1 MIFIVFTM
9 GKLFC
14 GTTVF
19 MIAVKRFAGMWA
31 APWAALAAS
40 EAVLVQ
46 LDARTLHSMPINST
60 STSELCNTLY
70 TMSGREYE
78 KQKSGGKLERSVRWF
93 KRSFRSVS
101 PLPWTSDKAGQ
112 APAHN
117 PAASTTDP
125 LAIGRG
131 TGQDPTMNAGP
142 MIFPGQSLHAHTPP
156 GSSTSHSFLVPQ
168 QQEPSVDLA
177 TPGPDSA
184 APMSKGSYSGSSL
197 KSKAHAAL
205 IASLAG
211 LRKSAGGI
219 PVLQSA
225 INLLMECIENI
236 TESLRNHDDYE
247 AIASDIAVTVAAF
260 HRYASRLDSVQAKT
274 TIGQLETLAQQIS
287 HKQKRTLAR
296 TYVECSND
304 IDDLAGCYRRV
315 DVLFRQLQGV
325 AIFSTWETTN
335 QGLDIVKEEQTERLL
350 QRLDHVKAA
359 RYNSKEAS
367 QVQRTACTPNTRK
380 LVLQQLQDWAEA
392 PDGVKLYWMNG
403 MAGTGK
409 TTIAYSLCS
418 ILEAAGQLAAGFFCS
433 RSFRDCTSVHR
444 IAPTIAYQL
453 ARLCPPYRN
462 ALCEALRK
470 DPDIGDAEVKT
481 QFEKLLDEPLRRIDR
496 ELPRR
501 LLVVVI
507 DALDELSQVSD
518 AYMVLDSLIRLAGS
532 IPVRFF
538 VTCRPDTGLMAKIQS
553 DRTRRLLLLELQ
565 SYAYISPGNLPAQEL
580 YHLHD
585 IELSL
590 VQADI
595 QTYLE
600 HKLKPAGI
608 TEEQVKRLAEQSG
621 SLFIYAST
629 AVQYVG
635 LENQSLDHEERL
647 RVVLGMN
654 LVASTKSHKRLDDLY
669 SMIVSTALENQEK
682 EKWEMDAIRTVL
694 YTIICAREPLTLT
707 ALAKLLALDAKKV
720 ERAIEPLRSVV
731 RVDPSSGIVA
741 TLHASFPDYI
751 LSEPRSGR
759 FWCNASQHTDV
770 LARACFDKMN
780 NLLRFNICSLESS
793 FLLDE
798 QVSDIAAR
806 MENAI
811 PVDLYYACQYWI
823 DHGRSG
829 ATSPE
834 TIELLDQ
841 FLKKRLL
848 FWMEVMNL
856 KNASHIAM
864 RIMSDLCKWSKETPE
879 LSHCL
884 ALCQDGLRFATT
896 VAGNAVR
903 ESTPHIY
910 VSMLPLWDRNAPI
923 WKIYAPLTR
932 GLVKLGGPGVE
943 RRSSGALSTWKSHG
957 DIVSMAVSPNGH
969 VVATGLRNGTV
980 CTWDAHSGRLLKGP
994 MKGHTG
1000 GVYCVAFARYD
1011 SRIVIGSSDK
1021 TVRIWDLETSRAVG
1035 EPMAGHTDW
1044 VLSVCYS
1051 PDDRLIASGSDD
1063 GTIRIWDSQT
1073 REQKF
1078 GTLEAHEGSIYS
1090 VAFSPDGQRLVS
1102 GSGNGT
1108 IQVWDASTGRLALD
1122 PLTGHTGSVR
1132 SVAISPD
1139 GRCIVSGSEDKSI
1152 SIWDALTGT
1161 VIGDPLQLHT
1171 NSVTSVSYSTDGR
1184 YILSGSRDR
1193 TVRVWDAHT
1202 RRTVAGPFSADTSFA
1217 SPVFILDGNQIA
1229 FCSDEQTVC
1238 IWDVHAKHTASGIPE
1253 TSSSAVWSIA
1263 FSPDSSRIV
1272 SGCGDGTMWIWDA
1285 QTGTRVAGP
1294 LTGHTEAVNSVTFS
1308 SCGSRIASSSYDNTV
1323 RIWDV
1328 HSGNAI
1334 REPYTGHGGGVNS
1347 VAFSP
1352 DGTRIASGSD
1362 DRTIHVWDVES
1373 RQLVAEPFHGHT
1385 ERVWC
1390 VVFSPNGQHI
1400 ASSSAEHTVRIWD
1413 AATRKTVAGPFQGGT
1428 LTLAYSPDGTR
1439 LASDYDD
1446 CTVVVRDARTGDVVA
1461 GPCKGH
1467 TYLVRSVAFSPDGRF
1482 VVSGSYDRSI
1492 RVWDAQTGEQVSCMS
1507 GAHTREIYS
1516 VAYSDDGHLV
1526 ASCSPDGSIR
1536 VWDARMITS
1545 VTANESSWK
1554 APDEDGWVV
1563 RQDGARL
1570 FWVPTDL
1577 RAGLKWPQ
1585 NVAFMYPKGDWQLDF
1600 GDAYIGDEWAK
1611 CYVSDSL

>member
-1 MIFIVFTM
+1 
-9 GKLFC
+9 
-14 GTTVF
+14 
-19 MIAVKRFAGMWA
+19 
-31 APWAALAAS
+31 
-40 EAVLVQ
+40 
-46 LDARTLHSMPINST
+46 
-60 STSELCNTLY
+60 
-70 TMSGREYE
+70 MSGREPE
-78 KQKSGGKLERSVRWF
+78 KQKSAGKLERSVEWF

-112 APAHN
+112 TPAHH
-117 PAASTTDP
+117 PAAGTANS

-131 TGQDPTMNAGP
+131 AGQDPTMDAGP
-142 MIFPGQSLHAHTPP
+142 LLFPSRSLLAHTPP
-156 GSSTSHSFLVPQ
+156 GSITSDSFLVPQ
-168 QQEPSVDLA
+168 SQEPSHDSA
-177 TPGPDSA
+177 TAGPDSSS
-184 APMSKGSYSGSSL
+184 APMSKGLASGSSI

-211 LRKSAGGI
+211 LCESAGGI
-219 PVLQSA
+219 PVLRSA
-225 INLLMECIENI
+225 ISILMKCIDNI
-236 TESLRNHDDYE
+236 PDSLRNRDDYE
-247 AIASDIAVTVAAF
+247 AIASEIAVTVAAF
-260 HRYASRLDSVQAKT
+260 HRYASRLDSVQART
-274 TIGQLETLAQQIS
+274 TLRHGDHSSSVIQLEALAQQIS
-287 HKQKRTLAR
+287 HKQERTPAR

-304 IDDLAGCYRRV
+304 IDDLARCYRRV
-315 DVLFRQLQGV
+315 DILFRQLQGV
-325 AIFSTWETTN
+325 AIFSMWETTN
-335 QGLDIVKEEQTERLL
+335 QSLDVVKEEQTERLL

-367 QVQRTACTPNTRK
+367 QVQRTACTPKTRE
-380 LVLQQLQDWAEA
+380 LVLGKLQDWARA

-433 RSFRDCTSVHR
+433 RSFQDCTSVHR
-444 IAPTIAYQL
+444 IAPTIAYQF
-453 ARLCPPYRN
+453 ARLCPPYRA

-470 DPDIGDAEVKT
+470 DPEIGDAEVKT

-501 LLVVVI
+501 SLVVVI

-518 AYMVLDSLIRLAGS
+518 AYMVLDSLIGLASS

-553 DRTRRLLLLELQ
+553 DRARRL
-565 SYAYISPGNLPAQEL
+565 L

-600 HKLKPAGI
+600 YKLKPGGI

-621 SLFIYAST
+621 PLFIYAST

-635 LENQSLDHEERL
+635 LEDRSLDHEERL

-654 LVASTKSHKRLDDLY
+654 PVASTKSHERLDELY
-669 SMIVSTALENQEK
+669 SMIVSTALENKKK
-682 EKWEMDAIRTVL
+682 EKWETDAIRPVL

-707 ALAKLLALDAKKV
+707 ALARLLVLDAKKF
-720 ERAIEPLRSVV
+720 EQAIEPLRSVV

-759 FWCNASQHTDV
+759 FWCDASKHNDV
-770 LARACFDKMN
+770 LARACFDRMN
-780 NLLRFNICSLESS
+780 KLLRFNICSLESS

-798 QVSDIAAR
+798 QVSDIASR
-806 MENAI
+806 IKGAI
-811 PVDLYYACQYWI
+811 PIDLYYACQYWI

-841 FLKKRLL
+841 FLNKRLL

-856 KNASHIAM
+856 KNASHIGI
-864 RIMSDLCKWSKETPE
+864 RILSDLCKWLK
-879 LSHCL
+879 
-884 ALCQDGLRFATT
+884 DGLRFATT

-903 ESTPHIY
+903 QSTPHIY
-910 VSMLPLWDRNAPI
+910 VSILAQWDKTAPI
-923 WKIYAPLTR
+923 WKVYVTRTR
-932 GLVKLGGPGVE
+932 GLVKLGGPGLE
-943 RRSSGALSTWKSHG
+943 HRSSGALSTWKTQSP
-957 DIVSMAVSPNGH
+957 IIAMAVSPNGH
-969 VVATGLRNGTV
+969 VIATGMMNGTV

-1000 GVYCVAFARYD
+1000 RVRCVAFARYD
-1011 SRIVIGSSDK
+1011 SRLVSGSDDNN
-1021 TVRIWDLETSRAVG
+1021 VRIWDLETSRAVG
-1035 EPMAGHTDW
+1035 EPLTGHTNS
-1044 VLSVCYS
+1044 VRSVCYS
-1051 PDDRLIASGSDD
+1051 PDDRLIASASDD

-1078 GTLEAHEGSIYS
+1078 GTLAGHEGPINS

-1102 GSGNGT
+1102 GSGNRT
-1108 IQVWDASTGRLALD
+1108 IQVWDASTGQLALD
-1122 PLTGHTGSVR
+1122 PLTGHTGSVW
-1132 SVAISPD
+1132 SVAYSPD
-1139 GRCIVSGSEDKSI
+1139 GRCIVSGSDDKSI
-1152 SIWDALTGT
+1152 RIWDAHTGT
-1161 VIGDPLQLHT
+1161 AIGDPPEAHT
-1171 NSVTSVSYSTDGR
+1171 GAVTSVSYSPDGR
-1184 YILSGSRDR
+1184 YILSGSDDQ
-1193 TVRVWDAHT
+1193 TVRVWDPLT
-1202 RRTVAGPFSADTSFA
+1202 RQTVAGPFSAYTNRV

-1229 FCSDEQTVC
+1229 FCSDWQTVC
-1238 IWDVHAKHTASGIPE
+1238 IWDVHAKHPASGIPE
-1253 TSSSAVWSIA
+1253 TNSSAVWSIA

-1272 SGCGDGTMWIWDA
+1272 SGYNGGTMWIWDA

-1294 LTGHTEAVNSVTFS
+1294 LTGHTWGVSSVAFS
-1308 SCGSRIASSSYDNTV
+1308 SCGSRIASGSYDNTV
-1323 RIWDV
+1323 RIWDG
-1328 HSGNAI
+1328 HTGDAI
-1334 REPYTGHGGGVNS
+1334 GEPYKGHGEHVNS
-1347 VAFSP
+1347 VAFST
-1352 DGTRIASGSD
+1352 DGTRVASGSD
-1362 DRTIHVWDVES
+1362 DCTIHVWDVES

-1385 ERVWC
+1385 KLVRC

-1400 ASSSAEHTVRIWD
+1400 ASSSEDRTVRIWD
-1413 AATRKTVAGPFQGGT
+1413 AATGKPVAGPFQGGGI
-1428 LTLAYSPDGTR
+1428 TLAYSPDGR
-1439 LASDYDD
+1439 RIASNYDD
-1446 CTVVVRDARTGDVVA
+1446 YTVVVRDVRTGDVVA

-1467 TYLVRSVAFSPDGRF
+1467 TSYVRSVAFSPDGRF
-1482 VVSGSYDRSI
+1482 VVSGSCDRSI
-1492 RVWDAQTGEQVSCMS
+1492 RVWDAQTGEQVSYMS
-1507 GAHTREIYS
+1507 SAHKGWINS
-1516 VAYSDDGHLV
+1516 VAYSGDGHLV
-1526 ASCSPDGSIR
+1526 ASCSPDRLIR

-1545 VTANESSWK
+1545 ATADESSWK
-1554 APDEDGWVV
+1554 ALDEGGWVV

-1577 RAGLKWPQ
+1577 RAGLKWAQ
-1585 NVAFMYPKGDWQLDF
+1585 NVAMMYPEKAWELDF
-1600 GDAYIGDEWAK
+1600 SGAYIGDEWAK
-1611 CYVSDSL
+1611 CYVSD